1 VNRLRAVAIA
11 VAASAA
17 ATVLTGAAAQ
27 GLSGS
32 KHRRIS
38 STFTLHGHVGGLYPG
53 ARTRLLIAVNNRG
66 RRPLRVRSITTRV
79 RDAKPGCSAKNL
91 QVDPYRGRLRVGAG
105 RRRNVS
111 VSVRMLP
118 TTPVACQGALFP
130 LAFRGRATR

>member
-1 VNRLRAVAIA
+1 LHGVLAAAALVAA
-11 VAASAA
+11 VAA
-17 ATVLTGAAAQ
+17 LTGASA
-27 GLSGS
+27 LGS
-32 KHRRIS
+32 SESNHHRIS
-38 STFTLHGHVGGLYPG
+38 STFTLRGHVDGLYPG
-53 ARTRLLIAVNNRG
+53 ARVRLLIAVHNRG

-91 QVDPYRGRLRVGAG
+91 QIGRYRGRLRVEA
-105 RRRNVS
+105 RHWRNVS